1 MIKHIKISKNSEK
14 AKIYLLTYYLKSWLN
29 YMKREINKPN
39 GSYAKIR
46 SLRLDKEVYNKLREI
61 KWDSN
66 MSYNGVIEMLINL
79 YYERKT

>member
-1 MIKHIKISKNSEK
+1 
-14 AKIYLLTYYLKSWLN
+14 
-29 YMKREINKPN
+29 MKGEINKPN
-39 GSYAKIR
+39 GNYAKIR

>member
-1 MIKHIKISKNSEK
+1 
-14 AKIYLLTYYLKSWLN
+14 
-29 YMKREINKPN
+29 MKGEINKPN

>member
-29 YMKREINKPN
+29 YMKGEINKPN
-39 GSYAKIR
+39 GNYAKIR